1 MDDRDGERAKLDE
14 IPSIRNTSR
23 SYLAHMLIS
32 TQVHTPDWSGEHSYT
47 HLFEQ
52 WKQCLKHT

>member
-1 MDDRDGERAKLDE
+1 MDDRDGERTKLDE
-14 IPSIRNTSR
+14 ITSIRNTNHSHL
-23 SYLAHMLIS
+23 SHMLIS

-52 WKQCLKHT
+52 WKTVLN

>member
-1 MDDRDGERAKLDE
+1 MDDRDGERARLDE
-14 IPSIRNTSR
+14 ITSIRNTSH
-23 SYLAHMLIS
+23 SHLSHMLIS

-52 WKQCLKHT
+52 RKTCSA